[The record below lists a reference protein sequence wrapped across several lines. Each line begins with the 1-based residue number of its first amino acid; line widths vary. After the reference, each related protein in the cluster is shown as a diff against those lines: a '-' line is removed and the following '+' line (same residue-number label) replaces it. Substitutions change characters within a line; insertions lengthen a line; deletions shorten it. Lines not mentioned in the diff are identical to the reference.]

1 VIGGELRET
10 RRQPQ
15 LRERGRRR
23 RDEAQHPV
31 DAALLGIAPV
41 LLEETGRLPA
51 RSLLLLLGSVLAAGL
66 LTSLVATAAALRQ
79 PLLGALRSE

>member
-1 VIGGELRET
+1 MAEN
-10 RRQPQ
+10 
-15 LRERGRRR
+15 
-23 RDEAQHPV
+23 
-31 DAALLGIAPV
+31 ALLLAGGLLTGVACALLAIAPV